1 MSEQKTDIEIFDSED
16 EAIIPTLNNEELYD
30 IKGNLITADDVVNTL
45 PDNTDLIQ
53 KAMSGNKQAFESLY
67 MQSYRYVFFVVR
79 QYIPD
84 DETTYD
90 AIQETFIKVYKNI
103 SNLREPNAFY
113 GWITAI
119 AKNTARDFLRDTH
132 SEASFSKKED
142 DYSTFLSD
150 DETQKDV
157 TLDIES
163 VLKRLDPQ
171 DAELLSLVY
180 YDGMSI
186 AQIAK
191 MQGKPATTVYSR
203 FNKAKKN
210 LKAQLN
216 AHGIDKAIYSGNF
229 VSMVT
234 VAIRNIIGT
243 ALLSVAIAQQILDSI
258 ISGKGKKELAVATII
273 RGQQKRA
280 ILKIASVIVAISMLT
295 SAVTAL
301 TLIDLHKVKSSGD
314 GNYLNSETTKHNY
327 ETESSEDNNT
337 TSDSSN
343 GESIAD
349 VSGDIDSSNISQDLP
364 HYTDNPSINSD
375 NTSQSNS
382 SNDNDSSKNSSTNST
397 VSTNPDDDTAPTD
410 EIVNT
415 YGNNP
420 NNVMRTLDYGVNG
433 TVAKSGDWIYYVE
446 QGMKLIKVKTDGS
459 DKQALFESNGYSFIN
474 GLNVVGD
481 TVYYINGGICS
492 IKTDGTGQKQI
503 SSKSASNL
511 LVRGNTGWFV
521 EASKSV
527 TMSTPPVNVSYNLY
541 QIDLITGKND
551 LLVENA
557 KGVGLKT
564 VVDDTLIYVDG
575 ISVYAKSLSTGAS
588 TEIANFDF
596 CAGIKNM
603 VADESSLYFS
613 FYYMTASH
621 DWHIAKLNLNN
632 YDTELTVNK
641 LRYIYN
647 CFGNNGGAFF
657 AQENV
662 SPYTNNFFALNGSPL
677 CEENKNI
684 EYYYGIYTFDDGYA
698 YYFGKDLTALY
709 KSRPDGSN
717 LKIY

>member
-1 MSEQKTDIEIFDSED
+1 MSEWKNDVEIFDVDGEVITPPAD
-16 EAIIPTLNNEELYD
+16 NQELYD
-30 IKGNLITADDVVNTL
+30 VKGNLITIEDARATL
-45 PDNTDLIQ
+45 SDNTDLIQ
-53 KAMSGNKQAFESLY
+53 KAINGDKKAFEALY
-67 MQSYRYVFFVVR
+67 MQSYRYVFFVAR
-79 QYIPD
+79 QYVPD

-103 SNLREPNAFY
+103 SNLSNPKAY
-113 GWITAI
+113 YSWLTTI
-119 AKNTARDFLRDTH
+119 AKNTAIDILRTSHFETTLFYEEKD
-132 SEASFSKKED
+132 EDLSKDKQTE
-142 DYSTFLSD
+142 
-150 DETQKDV
+150 KDV
-157 TLDIES
+157 SLDIEC
-163 VLKRLDPQ
+163 VLKKLDPE
-171 DAELLSLVY
+171 DVDLLSLVY
-180 YDGMSI
+180 YDGMRVS
-186 AQIAK
+186 QIAK

-203 FNKAKKN
+203 LNKAKKN
-210 LKAQLN
+210 LKFELSV
-216 AHGIDKAIYSGNF
+216 HGIDKSIYSGNF

-234 VAIRNIIGT
+234 VALRNVIGT

-258 ISGKGKKELAVATII
+258 IKGEGKKELTVAKII
-273 RGQQKRA
+273 RSQQKKA
-280 ILKIASVIVAISMLT
+280 ILKIASVIVAISMIT

-301 TLIDLHKVKSSGD
+301 TLIDLHGAKFSNGD
-314 GNYLNSETTKHNY
+314 KYLNSETTEYNY
-327 ETESSEDNNT
+327 ETESSEDSNT
-337 TSDSSN
+337 MSDSSDS
-343 GESIAD
+343 ESNVD
-349 VSGDIDSSNISQDLP
+349 VSGGTDSSNTSQDLP

-375 NTSQSNS
+375 NTSQSDS
-382 SNDNDSSKNSSTNST
+382 SNDNGSSKNSSVSSV
-397 VSTNPDDDTAPTD
+397 VSTNSNNATADDT
-410 EIVNT
+410 IINT

-474 GLNVVGD
+474 GLNVISD
-481 TVYYINGGICS
+481 TIYYINGGICS

-503 SSKSASNL
+503 SSKVASNL

-521 EASKSV
+521 VTSKSV

-541 QIDLITGKND
+541 QIDLITGKTN

-564 VVDDTLIYVDG
+564 VVDDTLIYVDDT
-575 ISVYAKSLSTGAS
+575 SVYAKSLSTGAN
-588 TEIANFDF
+588 TQIANFDF

-647 CFGNNGGAFF
+647 CFGNNGGVFF

-662 SPYTNNFFALNGSPL
+662 SPYTNNFFALNGSAL
-677 CEENKNI
+677 CEENKSI

-698 YYFGKDLTALY
+698 YYFGKDLNTLY
-709 KSRPDGSN
+709 QCKPDGSD
-717 LKIY
+717 LTIY